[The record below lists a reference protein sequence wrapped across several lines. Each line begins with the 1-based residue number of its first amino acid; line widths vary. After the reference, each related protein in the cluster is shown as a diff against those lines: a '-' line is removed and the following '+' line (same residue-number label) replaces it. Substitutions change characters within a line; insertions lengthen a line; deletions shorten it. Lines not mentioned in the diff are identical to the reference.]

1 MSVFKDKRFASLKEY
16 TPGEQPQDKKYIKLN
31 TNESPFPP
39 SPAVLDIINSSEAA
53 NLKLYS
59 DPTSSELKKS
69 IAKVYGVDP
78 KNIFV
83 SNGSDEILSFAFM
96 LYGNVSGA
104 VFPDISYGFYK
115 VFGDLYGI
123 DYKELPLQ
131 DDFTVNA
138 EDYKNTGKFTVLAN
152 PNAPTGIALSLAEI
166 EQIVASNPDSV
177 VLIDEAYVDFGG
189 ESCYKLIDKY
199 SNLLVSQTFSK
210 SRSMAGARLGFCFAN
225 EEIIKDLE
233 LIKYSTNPY
242 NLNRLTQ
249 AAGIAAM
256 SENDYYIDNCQK
268 IIENRDYTKC
278 ELEKLGFLVLDSK
291 ANFLFAK
298 SDKISGEKLYL
309 KLKDKGVLVRHF
321 TSDKIKEFN
330 RITIGSRE
338 QMESFIAAVKEILGE
353 NQ

>member
-1 MSVFKDKRFASLKEY
+1 MDKRFSSLKEY

-39 SPAVLDIINSSEAA
+39 SPAVLKVINSDEAA
-53 NLKLYS
+53 KLKLYS
-59 DPTSSELKKS
+59 DPECKQLKKS
-69 IAKVYGVDP
+69 IAEVYGVDP
-78 KNIFV
+78 KNVFV

-96 LYGNVSGA
+96 LYGSVSGA

-115 VFGDLYGI
+115 VFGDLYGV
-123 DYKELPLQ
+123 DYLQKPLG
-131 DDFTVNA
+131 DDFTVNVN
-138 EDYKNTGKFTVLAN
+138 DYKNTGRFTVLAN
-152 PNAPTGIALSLAEI
+152 PNAPTGIALSLSEI
-166 EQIVASNPDSV
+166 EEIVASNADSV

-199 SNLLVSQTFSK
+199 SNLIVCQTFSK

-225 EEIIKDLE
+225 EELIKDLE

-249 AAGIAAM
+249 AAGVAAM

-268 IIENRDYTKC
+268 IIQNRDYTKA
-278 ELEKLGFLVLDSK
+278 ELEKLGFSVLDSK

-298 SDKISGEKLYL
+298 SDKISGEELYL

-330 RITIGSRE
+330 RITIGSRNE
-338 QMESFIAAVKEILGE
+338 MESFIAAVKEILGE
-353 NQ
+353 I

>member
-1 MSVFKDKRFASLKEY
+1 MSIFLDKRFSSLKEY

-39 SPAVLDIINSSEAA
+39 SPAVLKVINSDEAA
-53 NLKLYS
+53 KLKLYS
-59 DPTSSELKKS
+59 DPECKQLKKS
-69 IAKVYGVDP
+69 IAEVYGVDP
-78 KNIFV
+78 KNVFV

-115 VFGDLYGI
+115 VFGDLYGV
-123 DYKELPLQ
+123 DYLQKPLG
-131 DDFTVNA
+131 DDFTVNVN
-138 EDYKNTGKFTVLAN
+138 DYKNTGRFTVLAN
-152 PNAPTGIALSLAEI
+152 PNAPTGIALSLSEI
-166 EQIVASNPDSV
+166 EEIVASNADSV

-199 SNLLVSQTFSK
+199 SNLIVCQTFSK

-225 EEIIKDLE
+225 EELIKDLE

-242 NLNRLTQ
+242 NINRLTQ
-249 AAGIAAM
+249 AAGVAAM

-268 IIENRDYTKC
+268 IIQNRDYTKQ
-278 ELEKLGFLVLDSK
+278 ELEKLGFSVLDSK

-298 SDKISGEKLYL
+298 SDKISGEELYL

-330 RITIGSRE
+330 RITIGSRNE
-338 QMESFIAAVKEILGE
+338 MESFIAAVKEILGE
-353 NQ
+353 I